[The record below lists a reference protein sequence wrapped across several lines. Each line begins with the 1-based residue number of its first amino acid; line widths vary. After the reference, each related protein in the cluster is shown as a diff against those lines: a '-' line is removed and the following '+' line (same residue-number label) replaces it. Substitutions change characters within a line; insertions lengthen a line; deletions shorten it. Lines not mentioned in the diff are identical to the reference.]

1 MVVVA
6 SFLILLAVLL
16 ALETLFRELSVTRLA
31 GIVAGKLL
39 QLLMPE
45 SRSAEVV
52 DSSHILSMPLYNK

>member
-6 SFLILLAVLL
+6 SFLVLLAVLL
-16 ALETLFRELSVTRLA
+16 ALETLLRELSVTRLA

-52 DSSHILSMPLYNK
+52 DSSHILSMPLYSK